1 MTEDLHPVEAQRALD
16 EIRDRQRQVVTAAPI
31 PGWFWPAVA
40 VLMVTLTVG
49 VESRRP
55 VLIAI
60 TVPLFAIGLI
70 ATIFGVVLRSR
81 AQIRAYYL
89 GRPGALAIGEF
100 VLVAVG
106 VGLGTAFGLL
116 AAGFGWPATAGNAAA
131 GLVLVVGGPLLMRRL
146 RRIMA
151 ARAER
156 FPYGA
161 R

>member
-1 MTEDLHPVEAQRALD
+1 
-16 EIRDRQRQVVTAAPI
+16 
-31 PGWFWPAVA
+31 
-40 VLMVTLTVG
+40 VTLTVG

-81 AQIRAYYL
+81 AQIRTYYL

-100 VLVAVG
+100 VLVAVV
-106 VGLGTAFGLL
+106 VGLGTAFALL

-156 FPYGA
+156 SPHGP